1 MPALHLP
8 LRTPTRWL
16 LTMRNP
22 VNLCVSNAEMG
33 HKADAVFDVCDRQI
47 GTLATAVIVRHLWH
61 SEVLPREATTT
72 WWYEDDAVA
81 HTVVGNVS
89 KGECQMINRVLLH
102 STSMKGNLDAVPHA
116 CTTAEEGDAPVPYR
130 PSYMFGL
137 LARRATKNAHAVQW
151 PEGTIQ
157 QRDLGVPRC
166 CGAFTPSTRL
176 VSISR

>member
-1 MPALHLP
+1 M
-8 LRTPTRWL
+8 
-16 LTMRNP
+16 
-22 VNLCVSNAEMG
+22 S
-33 HKADAVFDVCDRQI
+33 VFDTSKIRRHNTQ
-47 GTLATAVIVRHLWH
+47 LAVA
-61 SEVLPREATTT
+61 EATKAA
-72 WWYEDDAVA
+72 EDDAVA

-116 CTTAEEGDAPVPYR
+116 CTMSEEGDAPVPYR

-157 QRDLGVPRC
+157 QRARGV
-166 CGAFTPSTRL
+166 RL
-176 VSISR
+176 VFIRRGRGWFLF

>member
-1 MPALHLP
+1 MTHS
-8 LRTPTRWL
+8 R
-16 LTMRNP
+16 
-22 VNLCVSNAEMG
+22 
-33 HKADAVFDVCDRQI
+33 DAVDAALRPTPPVRPAQTKTKMSVFDTSKIRRHNTQ
-47 GTLATAVIVRHLWH
+47 LAVA
-61 SEVLPREATTT
+61 EATKAA
-72 WWYEDDAVA
+72 EDDAVA
-81 HTVVGNVS
+81 HTVVGSVS

-157 QRDLGVPRC
+157 QRDLGVPSC
-166 CGAFTPSTRL
+166 GGAFTPSTRL
-176 VSISR
+176 VSIRRGRGWFLF

>member
-1 MPALHLP
+1 M
-8 LRTPTRWL
+8 
-16 LTMRNP
+16 
-22 VNLCVSNAEMG
+22 S
-33 HKADAVFDVCDRQI
+33 VFDTSKIRRHNTQ
-47 GTLATAVIVRHLWH
+47 LAVA
-61 SEVLPREATTT
+61 EATKAA
-72 WWYEDDAVA
+72 EDDAVA

-116 CTTAEEGDAPVPYR
+116 CTVSEEGDAPVPYR

-157 QRDLGVPRC
+157 QHPEEHGTGGDISQGECARLAKHLSESFGTIGLVPKACRGVLGRGPGAPPPLLKLVP
-166 CGAFTPSTRL
+166 TSMD
-176 VSISR
+176 S

>member
-1 MPALHLP
+1 M
-8 LRTPTRWL
+8 
-16 LTMRNP
+16 
-22 VNLCVSNAEMG
+22 S
-33 HKADAVFDVCDRQI
+33 VFDTSKIRRHNTQ
-47 GTLATAVIVRHLWH
+47 LAVA
-61 SEVLPREATTT
+61 EATKAA
-72 WWYEDDAVA
+72 EDDAVA
-81 HTVVGNVS
+81 HTVVGSVS

-157 QRDLGVPRC
+157 QHPEEHVTGGEVTHGECARLAKHLSESFGTIGLVPKACRGVLGRGP
-166 CGAFTPSTRL
+166 
-176 VSISR
+176 

>member
-1 MPALHLP
+1 M
-8 LRTPTRWL
+8 
-16 LTMRNP
+16 
-22 VNLCVSNAEMG
+22 S
-33 HKADAVFDVCDRQI
+33 VFDTSKIRRHNTQ
-47 GTLATAVIVRHLWH
+47 LAVA
-61 SEVLPREATTT
+61 EATKAA
-72 WWYEDDAVA
+72 EDDAVA

-166 CGAFTPSTRL
+166 CGAFTPSTRV
-176 VSISR
+176 VSRRGGRGWFLF